1 LFLIYNEILNNGFD
15 GQHFINGLASHLR
28 NLLICQDSV
37 TIDLLEKSDDLKS
50 RYLEQTGKTSSSYL
64 VKALKL
70 CNECDVQYNISN
82 NKRLL
87 VEICLMQIS
96 SIGYSA
102 ELKKKSKNFVVS
114 KVFDKQIPNDNIT
127 GVDKE
132 IKIQKEISLE
142 KKI

>member
-28 NLLICQDSV
+28 NLLICQDNI
-37 TIDLLEKSDDLKS
+37 TIDLLEKSDNLKS
-50 RYLEQTGKTSSSYL
+50 RYLEQASKTSSSYL

-70 CNECDVQYNISN
+70 CNECDIQYNLSN

-96 SIGYSA
+96 SIGFSA
-102 ELKKKSKNFVVS
+102 ELKKK
-114 KVFDKQIPNDNIT
+114 I
-127 GVDKE
+127 
-132 IKIQKEISLE
+132 
-142 KKI
+142 